1 MGIRNFGKHVSGLA
15 KETTSRMFMYKI
27 YFKELLYMIVG
38 TGKSTICEAGQT
50 PGKSQELG
58 LQS

>member
-1 MGIRNFGKHVSGLA
+1 
-15 KETTSRMFMYKI
+15 MYKI
-27 YFKELLYMIVG
+27 YFKELVYVIVG
-38 TGKSTICEAGQT
+38 TGKSTICEAGQM